1 MVEKSKNWGV
11 LLSLFFFFF
20 LLRGELVQVVMA
32 AAGEVGLQNFPK
44 QIPFQQAVGHGQK
57 LLYNLVEIL
66 RKVRKPKINDDA
78 FNIQAFAWPK
88 SMFPKHFCL

>member
-1 MVEKSKNWGV
+1 M
-11 LLSLFFFFF
+11 
-20 LLRGELVQVVMA
+20 MA
-32 AAGEVGLQNFPK
+32 AAGEVGLKNFPK

-78 FNIQAFAWPK
+78 FNIQAFA
-88 SMFPKHFCL
+88 